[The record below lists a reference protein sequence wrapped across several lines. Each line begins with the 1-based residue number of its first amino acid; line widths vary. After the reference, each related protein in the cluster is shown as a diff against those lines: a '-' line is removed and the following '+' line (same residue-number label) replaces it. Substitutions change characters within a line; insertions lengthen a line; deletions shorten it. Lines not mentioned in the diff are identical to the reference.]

1 MAIEKEKVIS
11 KLKEGGIDEKF
22 GNGVSFETE
31 EELNKWVG
39 DVKTLLVKPK
49 SIEEYT
55 ADELEALLKDPQ
67 PKARGLQALLDKERD
82 KSKKKVVK
90 KKNDDDKD
98 NDDDEDEV
106 KSKPEWKEF
115 IEKMNKRME
124 DEDKEKETNKK
135 TKSFNSI
142 FDASTKGFEEEDKE
156 YIKATL
162 NLDSTEDDIKN
173 AVSKY
178 TAMMTKRGFKDFGIS
193 GDGDKN
199 KGDLSKDKGF
209 SDSIK
214 RLLEK
219 KEKENK

>member
-31 EELNKWVG
+31 EELDKWVG

-82 KSKKKVVK
+82 KAKKKTEK
-90 KKNDDDKD
+90 KEGDGEEVEKNSDFKTFMEEAKKRWEK
-98 NDDDEDEV
+98 EDG
-106 KSKPEWKEF
+106 
-115 IEKMNKRME
+115 
-124 DEDKEKETNKK
+124 DKETR
-135 TKSFNSI
+135 TKSASFNSK
-142 FDASTKGFEEEDKE
+142 FDTATKGFEEEDKE

-162 NLDSTEDDIKN
+162 SLDSTEDDIKN

-178 TAMMTKRGFKDFGIS
+178 TSMMTKRGFKDFGTGGS
-193 GDGDKN
+193 DHKDDKN
-199 KGDLSKDKGF
+199 ELP
-209 SDSIK
+209 SDY
-214 RLLEK
+214 K
-219 KEKENK
+219 KYIEDWAKKKQEKELKK